1 MRPLTL
7 RPSAILLL
15 ALAGCTQHEANMPS
29 SASAPV
35 SPEESADA
43 SVAVADAALSPH
55 RTARLQTSN
64 SEYTY
69 GSAPT
74 TDRPAVIHSAP
85 VAAAA
90 PAPPQ
95 IQYGPRT
102 GIDFE
107 GLDEVSEDSAMIG
120 PAPRGDLAR
129 MKSSA
134 RSRESFGGVG
144 SRGSGIGG
152 GGSVSGMG
160 NYAGGTAFSAPS
172 ASQRAPLPAPA
183 AQQPNTEDYTNYGFG
198 GLTLTADDRLSTFSV
213 DVDTASYA
221 IARRKLNNGQLPPIS
236 AVRVEEFVN
245 AMPFTYA
252 PPADGAPFAVHMEAA
267 PSPFA
272 GNHHVLR
279 IGVKGKEIDASE
291 RKPVR
296 LTFLVDTSG
305 SMQSPDKIQ
314 MAKRSLH
321 FLVDQL
327 NEEDSVAL
335 ATYAGSVSKVLGPT
349 SLSEKA
355 RVHAAIENL
364 TAGGS
369 TAMNS
374 GIDLAYRMARESYVP
389 GAENRVIVLSDGD
402 ANVGPSTHQD
412 ILKTIRRSAEQ
423 GITLSTIGFGMGNY
437 KDTMMEQLA
446 NKGDGNYFYI
456 DQFAEA
462 QKVFGEKLAGTI
474 QTIARDVK
482 IQVEFNPA
490 AVTSYR
496 LLGYENRDIA
506 DKDFRNDVVDAGEVG
521 SGHTITALYDVVLN
535 PTVQG
540 ESLATVRIRNK
551 KPGPDSPA
559 VEWSTPFTADAL
571 APDFSSAS
579 KDLRIALGVAS
590 FAELLRGS
598 PYANEVTYAALWN
611 LVNEAAR
618 SGVSEDTELLG
629 LVAMAARLSG
639 EGGLVAMP

>member
-1 MRPLTL
+1 MNPRIFS
-7 RPSAILLL
+7 PSAILLL
-15 ALAGCTQHEANMPS
+15 ALAGCTQHQGDIVDLVE
-29 SASAPV
+29 
-35 SPEESADA
+35 SPAVKPA
-43 SVAVADAALSPH
+43 LAQAVAPQANEGQ
-55 RTARLQTSN
+55 LQASTSDY
-64 SEYTY
+64 SF
-69 GSAPT
+69 GAAPT
-74 TDRPAVIHSAP
+74 MDRPPVIHSAP
-85 VAAAA
+85 VASAAQRETQVSERFVAEDEPRDKSMSYDTEFESEA
-90 PAPPQ
+90 PMSGALDEMALARKRPGRGGRSIGGMATMGTRSSRGSAAYSMAPPQ
-95 IQYGPRT
+95 R
-102 GIDFE
+102 
-107 GLDEVSEDSAMIG
+107 S
-120 PAPRGDLAR
+120 PAP
-129 MKSSA
+129 
-134 RSRESFGGVG
+134 V
-144 SRGSGIGG
+144 
-152 GGSVSGMG
+152 
-160 NYAGGTAFSAPS
+160 
-172 ASQRAPLPAPA
+172 
-183 AQQPNTEDYTNYGFG
+183 AQQPNTEDYTNYGIG

-221 IARRKLNNGQLPPIS
+221 IARRKLNNGQLPPTA
-236 AVRVEEFVN
+236 AVRLEEFVN
-245 AMPFTYA
+245 ALPFTYA

-272 GNHHVLR
+272 SGHHVLR

-314 MAKRSLH
+314 LAKRSLH

-327 NEEDSVAL
+327 NEDDSVAL

-364 TAGGS
+364 AAGGS

-374 GIDLAYRMARESYVP
+374 GIDLAYRMARESFVP

-462 QKVFGEKLAGTI
+462 QKVFGQKLAGTI

-482 IQVEFNPA
+482 IQVEFNPS

-506 DKDFRNDVVDAGEVG
+506 DRDFRNDKVDAGEVG

-535 PTVQG
+535 PTVPG

-571 APDFSSAS
+571 APDFASAS
-579 KDLRIALGVAS
+579 KDLRIALGAAS

-598 PYANEVTYAALWN
+598 PYANEMTYAALWN

>member
-1 MRPLTL
+1 MNPRIFS
-7 RPSAILLL
+7 PSAILLL
-15 ALAGCTQHEANMPS
+15 ALAGCTQHQSGIVDLVEAPAADPDADPAPPS
-29 SASAPV
+29 EPATAQVATPPANEGQLQAS
-35 SPEESADA
+35 
-43 SVAVADAALSPH
+43 
-55 RTARLQTSN
+55 TSDY
-64 SEYTY
+64 SY
-69 GSAPT
+69 GAAPT
-74 TDRPAVIHSAP
+74 SDRPAVIHSAP
-85 VAAAA
+85 VATVAQRETKVYERFDSEDESRDKSSSYDMDFAAEA
-90 PAPPQ
+90 PMAVPMDGMAVARKRSGRGGGSIGGMAGMRTRSSNSGSAAFDMAPPQ
-95 IQYGPRT
+95 R
-102 GIDFE
+102 
-107 GLDEVSEDSAMIG
+107 S
-120 PAPRGDLAR
+120 PAP
-129 MKSSA
+129 
-134 RSRESFGGVG
+134 V
-144 SRGSGIGG
+144 
-152 GGSVSGMG
+152 
-160 NYAGGTAFSAPS
+160 
-172 ASQRAPLPAPA
+172 
-183 AQQPNTEDYTNYGFG
+183 AQQPNTEDYTNYGIG
-198 GLTLTADDRLSTFSV
+198 GLTLTVDDRLSTFSV

-221 IARRKLNNGQLPPIS
+221 IARRKLNNGQLPPTA
-236 AVRVEEFVN
+236 AVRLEEFVN
-245 AMPFTYA
+245 ALPFTYA

-272 GNHHVLR
+272 GGHHVLR

-314 MAKRSLH
+314 LAKRSLH

-327 NEEDSVAL
+327 NEDDSVAL

-349 SLSEKA
+349 SLNEKA

-374 GIDLAYRMARESYVP
+374 GIDLAYRMARQSYVP

-462 QKVFGEKLAGTI
+462 QKVFGQKLAGTI

-482 IQVEFNPA
+482 IQVEFNPS

-506 DKDFRNDVVDAGEVG
+506 DKDFRNDKVDAGEVG

-535 PTVQG
+535 PSLQG

-559 VEWSTPFTADAL
+559 VEWSTPFRADAL
-571 APDFSSAS
+571 APDFASAS
-579 KDLRIALGVAS
+579 KDLRIALGAAS

-598 PYANEVTYAALWN
+598 PYANEMTYAALWN

>member
-1 MRPLTL
+1 MNPRIFS
-7 RPSAILLL
+7 PSAILLL
-15 ALAGCTQHEANMPS
+15 ALAGCTQHQGVIVDRVESPAADPAPPAEPATAQVATPPAN
-29 SASAPV
+29 
-35 SPEESADA
+35 EGQ
-43 SVAVADAALSPH
+43 
-55 RTARLQTSN
+55 LQTST
-64 SEYTY
+64 SDYSF
-69 GSAPT
+69 GAAPT
-74 TDRPAVIHSAP
+74 SDRPAVIHSAP
-85 VAAAA
+85 VASAAQRETKA
-90 PAPPQ
+90 TERFVAEDESRDKSMS
-95 IQYGPRT
+95 YDM
-102 GIDFE
+102 DFE
-107 GLDEVSEDSAMIG
+107 SDTLMSAPMDRRASVRKRSGRGGGSIG
-120 PAPRGDLAR
+120 GMAPL
-129 MKSSA
+129 S
-134 RSRESFGGVG
+134 
-144 SRGSGIGG
+144 GSGIGG
-152 GGSVSGMG
+152 GGSAAFGM
-160 NYAGGTAFSAPS
+160 AR
-172 ASQRAPLPAPA
+172 SQRAPAPV
-183 AQQPNTEDYTNYGFG
+183 AQQPNTEDYTNYGIG
-198 GLTLTADDRLSTFSV
+198 GLTLTVDDRLSTFSV

-221 IARRKLNNGQLPPIS
+221 ISRRKLNNGQLPPTA

-245 AMPFTYA
+245 AFPFSYA
-252 PPADGAPFAVHMEAA
+252 PPTDGAPFAVHMEAA

-272 GNHHVLR
+272 GGHHVLR

-314 MAKRSLH
+314 LAKRSLH

-327 NEEDSVAL
+327 NEDDSVAL

-349 SLSEKA
+349 SLREKA

-374 GIDLAYRMARESYVP
+374 GIDLAYRMARESFVP

-462 QKVFGEKLAGTI
+462 QKVFGQKLAGTL

-506 DKDFRNDVVDAGEVG
+506 DRDFRNDKVDAGEVG

-535 PTVQG
+535 PSVQG

-559 VEWSTPFTADAL
+559 VEWSTPFTTDAL
-571 APDFSSAS
+571 VADFSSAS
-579 KDLRIALGVAS
+579 KDLRIALGAAS

-598 PYANEVTYAALWN
+598 PYANEMTYAALWN

-639 EGGLVAMP
+639 EGGVVAMP